1 MFNAYEDKLKNPK
14 DWLSR
19 DDLRKFLEL
28 DTDRGKFNEYMLELE
43 SLDNSYEYM
52 QGTTN
57 TNITYNK
64 IRIYNYINSQLLNK
78 KREKAKKGA

>member
-14 DWLSR
+14 DWLNR

-28 DTDRGKFNEYMLELE
+28 DTDKGKFNEYM
-43 SLDNSYEYM
+43 
-52 QGTTN
+52 QGTKN

-64 IRIYNYINSQLLNK
+64 VRIYNYINSQLLNR

>member
-1 MFNAYEDKLKNPK
+1 MFNAYEDKLKNPQ

-28 DTDRGKFNEYMLELE
+28 DTDKGKFNEYMLELE

-52 QGTTN
+52 QGTKN
-57 TNITYNK
+57 KNLTYNK
-64 IRIYNYINSQLLNK
+64 VRIYNYINSQLLNK

>member
-28 DTDRGKFNEYMLELE
+28 DTDRGKFN
-43 SLDNSYEYM
+43 
-52 QGTTN
+52 
-57 TNITYNK
+57 NICWSWK
-64 IRIYNYINSQLLNK
+64 V
-78 KREKAKKGA
+78 

>member
-1 MFNAYEDKLKNPK
+1 MFNAYEDKLKNPEN
-14 DWLSR
+14 WLSR

-28 DTDRGKFNEYMLELE
+28 DTDKGKFNEYMLELE

-52 QGTTN
+52 QGTKN

-64 IRIYNYINSQLLNK
+64 VRIYNYINSQLLNK